1 MQTKNVETYPE
12 MTDTSKTNQC
22 PSLCMIIPCYNE
34 EAVLKQTAIV
44 LTHKL
49 KDLISQHRIDPNS
62 AIMFIDDGSSDET
75 WNIIEQLH
83 HTDSVR
89 YKGVKFSHNSGHQ
102 NAVFAGLIESMNR
115 GYDASISMDADLQDD
130 PNAIPEMI
138 EDFISGSEIV
148 YGVRNNRDNDTI
160 FKRFTAESFYKLM
173 TWMGIDIIPDHADFR
188 LMSHKSIKALSE
200 YSEENLFLRG
210 IVPSL
215 GFPSK
220 KVYYKRGIRTAG
232 ESKYPLSKMLSF
244 ALEGITSF
252 SVKPLRIIAVTGL
265 VSIIVSILMLGYTI
279 VSVASGHAVS
289 GWGSMMFSLWLL
301 GGLNLTALGIVGEY
315 IGRIYIESKH
325 RPRYIVET
333 KF

>member
-1 MQTKNVETYPE
+1 M
-12 MTDTSKTNQC
+12 
-22 PSLCMIIPCYNE
+22 
-34 EAVLKQTAIV
+34 
-44 LTHKL
+44 
-49 KDLISQHRIDPNS
+49 SQ
-62 AIMFIDDGSSDET
+62 
-75 WNIIEQLH
+75 
-83 HTDSVR
+83 
-89 YKGVKFSHNSGHQ
+89 
-102 NAVFAGLIESMNR
+102 
-115 GYDASISMDADLQDD
+115 
-130 PNAIPEMI
+130 
-138 EDFISGSEIV
+138 
-148 YGVRNNRDNDTI
+148 
-160 FKRFTAESFYKLM
+160 
-173 TWMGIDIIPDHADFR
+173 
-188 LMSHKSIKALSE
+188 KSIKALSE
-200 YSEENLFLRG
+200 KSEENLVLRG

-279 VSVASGHAVS
+279 VSVASGRAVS